1 MNKRNLI
8 LLIFSILPTLII
20 AQGCVTTNTSQSTC
34 LAGSEGQRLTTDAID
49 GKSSKHL
56 PYIQLVGAKNTLLL
70 PENTYTLPLFSDVP
84 KDGCFKKPFI
94 LSHTT
99 AGHHWFNAYG
109 EKLYD
114 VYWFDNGPDYAK
126 DGLFRFKKNGLI
138 GYADADTFE
147 IVLPAQYQAAHPF
160 KDGQAEVSYKAD
172 IEQDDNENSVWIHTD
187 YVTIDKKGD
196 VIGSKIH

>member
-1 MNKRNLI
+1 MNKRHLI

-20 AQGCVTTNTSQSTC
+20 AQGCVTTNTSQRIC
-34 LAGSEGQRLTTDAID
+34 LAGNEGQRLTTDTID
-49 GKSSKHL
+49 GKSGKHL
-56 PYIQLVGAKNTLLL
+56 PYIQLVDAKNTLLL
-70 PENTYTLPLFSDVP
+70 PENTYTLPLSSDVP

-94 LSHTT
+94 LSHTI
-99 AGHHWFNAYG
+99 AGHHWFNDRG

-114 VYWFDNGPDYAK
+114 VYWFDNGPDYPQ
-126 DGLFRFKKNGLI
+126 DGLFRFKKNDLI

-172 IEQDDNENSVWIHTD
+172 IEQDGNEHSMWIHTD
-187 YVTIDKKGD
+187 YMTIDKKGN
-196 VIGSKIH
+196 VIGSKKH